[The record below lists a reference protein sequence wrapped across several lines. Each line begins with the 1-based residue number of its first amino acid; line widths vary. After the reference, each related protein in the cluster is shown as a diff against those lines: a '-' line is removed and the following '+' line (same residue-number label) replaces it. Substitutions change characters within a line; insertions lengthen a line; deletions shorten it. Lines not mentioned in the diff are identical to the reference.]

1 MDGGASVLP
10 RRQGEA
16 EDAQLVIAMLVA
28 VAALPFGASL
38 R

>member
-1 MDGGASVLP
+1 MDGGAPVLP
-10 RRQGEA
+10 KRRGEA

-28 VAALPFGASL
+28 VAASPFGASL